1 MLSEIYWRKTNTVL
15 SHSHESQNSFG
26 CEEWVKVDKVSY
38 RDTVRIDGTR
48 NTGLN
53 KYITNLQ
60 RNKTAVFK
68 YKKLGGSGVEGVV

>member
-1 MLSEIYWRKTNTVL
+1 MGEGRQSILQS
-15 SHSHESQNSFG
+15 
-26 CEEWVKVDKVSY
+26 

-68 YKKLGGSGVEGVV
+68 YKKLGGSGVEGGGVLEPHLCSGESEGNIES